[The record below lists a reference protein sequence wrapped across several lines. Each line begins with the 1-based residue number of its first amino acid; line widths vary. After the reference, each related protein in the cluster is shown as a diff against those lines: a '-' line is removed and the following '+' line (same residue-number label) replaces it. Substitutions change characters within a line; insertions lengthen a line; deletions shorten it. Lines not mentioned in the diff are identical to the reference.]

1 MLAFGYTRVS
11 TEDQAQS
18 GVSLEAQEA
27 KIRAYCTAKGWEL
40 AKVVQDAGYSAKDL
54 NRPGMQE
61 LIRGCKGKELDVV
74 VILKL
79 DRLTRSVKDLG
90 YLVEDVFNRHGIA
103 FSSIQDNFD
112 TCTAN
117 GRMVMNILATLAQW
131 ERDVISERTREAM
144 QFMKRG
150 LKLVGAVPFGFD
162 LVQGQLVPNGA
173 EMGTARA
180 IIGLRSR
187 GKSYQGIAEQLNAKG
202 VAAKGGGRWYPKT
215 VRGVVTHLGSLP
227 RDHWVMK
234 QYFGRVRKE
243 KSHGKAKGKGRGKGE
258 GGSKG
263 HGKGAGAAAGAERPG
278 GEERG

>member
-1 MLAFGYTRVS
+1 MRAVGYTRVS

-40 AKVVQDAGYSAKDL
+40 ARVVRDGGYSAKDL

-61 LIRGCKGKELDVV
+61 VIRGCKGKELDVV

-90 YLVEDVFNRHGIA
+90 YLVEDVFNRHGIS

-162 LVQGQLVPNGA
+162 LVEGQLVPNGE
-173 EMGTARA
+173 EMGTARV
-180 IIGLRSR
+180 ILGLRR
-187 GKSYQGIAEQLNAKG
+187 QGKSYQRIAERLNAKG
-202 VAAKGGGRWYPKT
+202 MAAKGGGRWYPKT
-215 VRGVVTHLGSLP
+215 VRGVVRHLGSLP
-227 RDHWVMK
+227 GDHWVMK
-234 QYFGRVRKE
+234 QYFGRGGKE
-243 KSHGKAKGKGRGKGE
+243 KGDGKAKDREEGRGKGT
-258 GGSKG
+258 
-263 HGKGAGAAAGAERPG
+263 GAAAGG
-278 GEERG
+278 